1 MIKPHDVPESLVENY
16 ADRFS
21 LAYWDGAKDE
31 HVAEFLNAAIEAG
44 VVSPP
49 CYCVRWD
56 GELQTHSKACSS
68 TGLIQP
74 RVFAGKPFS
83 HDTEHY
89 RGQTE

>member
-1 MIKPHDVPESLVENY
+1 MIKPEDIPPELVEHY
-16 ADRFS
+16 LRSCVTKSWTEKIARD
-21 LAYWDGAKDE
+21 
-31 HVAEFLNAAIEAG
+31 LNAAIQAG

-56 GELQTHSKACSS
+56 GELQTHDKACPG
-68 TGLIQP
+68 TGSIQP
-74 RVFAGKPFS
+74 RVYAGKPFS